1 MYWYKKFMIGV
12 FVANRKN
19 KNNVTLETLPKIK
32 NFIFTIF
39 LSLKKLK
46 VISVDKIIKIYAVG
60 VCIDKKAKRHK

>member
-1 MYWYKKFMIGV
+1 MIGV